1 LARDLSWG
9 VRGGRV
15 KPWMH
20 WLARKLRLNPVLAN
34 TVDGRLTARG
44 VIAGRA
50 GAVRRFARYLSRR
63 MDAGRVYRILIS
75 HTDSV
80 DDARRLREMLLDA
93 HPQVDA
99 CWIEEASPAVGV
111 HAGPGSLI
119 VGLQPWQAPGPSGAP
134 RDA

>member
-1 LARDLSWG
+1 
-9 VRGGRV
+9 
-15 KPWMH
+15 
-20 WLARKLRLNPVLAN
+20 
-34 TVDGRLTARG
+34 
-44 VIAGRA
+44 
-50 GAVRRFARYLSRR
+50 

-119 VGLQPWQAPGPSGAP
+119 VGLQPWQAPGPSRAP